1 MDLAK
6 KAFQIGLIGTGRI
19 SDIYLENCLK
29 FPELN
34 IAACGSLDQGEAEKK
49 AKKYGI
55 KRICLPEEIILIS
68 RLIAF

>member
-34 IAACGSLDQGEAEKK
+34 IAACGSLDQERLKKGEKIWHKK
-49 AKKYGI
+49 NMPPG
-55 KRICLPEEIILIS
+55 RNNL
-68 RLIAF
+68 